1 MNTATQ
7 ARPAVHIPMMPV
19 ESSQIA
25 AIGHDAP
32 TSTLA
37 IQFKN
42 KSGPGSVYHY
52 QNFTADLFA
61 AFAGAESI
69 GSHFG
74 KNIKPF
80 VEKFPF
86 EKIDPAAAAAAA
98 PAPAPATPATATL
111 VDLADAQDDG
121 ALFPTDGELV
131 TEIRRLCAE
140 TFGMDQDE
148 TDARMAKL
156 HYRRA
161 LCYMS
166 EPLPGGQHYS
176 KTTFK
181 DNGEPILLTADGTRS
196 VFCDLCDDE

>member
-1 MNTATQ
+1 MNTIVAN
-7 ARPAVHIPMMPV
+7 APIPLMSV

-25 AIGHDAP
+25 AIGHDSARNV
-32 TSTLA
+32 LA
-37 IQFKN
+37 IQFKS

-74 KNIKPF
+74 KHIKPF
-80 VEKFPF
+80 AEQFPF
-86 EKIDPAAAAAAA
+86 VKIDPTAA
-98 PAPAPATPATATL
+98 PAPAAALPVASTL
-111 VDLADAQDDG
+111 VELADDQDDD

-148 TDARMAKL
+148 TDARMAKF

-196 VFCDLCDDE
+196 VFCDLCDDVE